1 MTTNEQ
7 MELGIGKTKPC
18 RSVKRS
24 QRRQGRANWWFQQM
38 REVVDKAIDWQ
49 PAPPARPEQIYF
61 PE

>member
-1 MTTNEQ
+1 MKTNEQ
-7 MELGIGKTKPC
+7 MELVLEKTKSCPSS
-18 RSVKRS
+18 RRP
-24 QRRQGRANWWFQQM
+24 QRRMSRANWWFQQM

>member
-7 MELGIGKTKPC
+7 MELVLAKGKTCNSP
-18 RSVKRS
+18 
-24 QRRQGRANWWFQQM
+24 RRTNRRMSRANWWFQQM
-38 REVVDKAIDWQ
+38 REVVDKAVDWQ